1 MLIIGVLLLVLAVA
15 AVLAVLLGS
24 AEQATVQA
32 AGLTWSTT
40 VAGVFL
46 LGAAAVVVLAVG
58 LVLIR
63 AGTARRLRHRRESAG
78 SVVSTAPPARVV
90 ASVTPRRPFHP
101 ASVPLVPGSVRPPTL
116 VRTRHP
122 PVQAHHPERPGPGR
136 GIHHRSPARW
146 SVHPG
151 QPARRVSQREPMP

>member
-63 AGTARRLRHRRESAG
+63 AGTARRLRHRREFRRLRREHGAASSRG
-78 SVVSTAPPARVV
+78 RQRDSTPTVPPGFGA
-90 ASVTPRRPFHP
+90 
-101 ASVPLVPGSVRPPTL
+101 
-116 VRTRHP
+116 
-122 PVQAHHPERPGPGR
+122 PGPGV
-136 GIHHRSPARW
+136 GPASDPGADSPPT
-146 SVHPG
+146 STGSP
-151 QPARRVSQREPMP
+151 P